1 MNELT
6 CNFFAILTDGQLR
19 KINLTQDITT
29 EVRRAFI
36 DHAGDLSDNG
46 LDQIEFEGNYVLDK
60 GEIFFVSMELDPAIS
75 EAVRDA
81 FGIQELNLGVDMIKT
96 LFWFED
102 NVYYFQNFDS
112 RKLLSNKKVLCYS
125 NNTYH
130 KLTNDA
136 FILDN
141 HVDGIYRD
149 DKFYFIPTVMGIEYL
164 VC

>member
-102 NVYYFQNFDS
+102 NVYSYNF
-112 RKLLSNKKVLCYS
+112 V
-125 NNTYH
+125 
-130 KLTNDA
+130 
-136 FILDN
+136 
-141 HVDGIYRD
+141 
-149 DKFYFIPTVMGIEYL
+149 
-164 VC
+164 